1 MVILAPSSRGGGVDC
16 KILSQVHKATLFKV
30 VKDPAW

>member
-1 MVILAPSSRGGGVDC
+1 MVILAPPSRGGGDC
-16 KILSQVHKATLFKV
+16 KILPQVHKATLFKV